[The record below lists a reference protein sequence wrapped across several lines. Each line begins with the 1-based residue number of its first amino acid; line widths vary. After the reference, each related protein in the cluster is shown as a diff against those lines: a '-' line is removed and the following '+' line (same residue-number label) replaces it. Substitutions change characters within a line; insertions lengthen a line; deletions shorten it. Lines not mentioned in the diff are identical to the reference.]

1 MLNQSAAPVTL
12 KQGKEEIDNYLKC
25 VNEFQKCGKVT
36 IRPGQYMACYNC
48 IVKLSD
54 ETDNAADLYIIYKKK
69 LDDKTKSYLSNLR
82 AVIGDSK
89 LFLRKFSEQWKN
101 FTTFLVCLQ
110 KMFHYL
116 DRYYLKNGA
125 EKSMTLTETA
135 LSIWKSKI
143 FDEF

>member
-1 MLNQSAAPVTL
+1 
-12 KQGKEEIDNYLKC
+12 
-25 VNEFQKCGKVT
+25 
-36 IRPGQYMACYNC
+36 MACYNC

-135 LSIWKSKI
+135 LSIWKSTKP
-143 FDEF
+143 FYPLFLVSRWQLKKPYVWCLAL